1 MPNVSDFDLKERVR
15 AAVDIV
21 DVVGAGLELRPQG
34 RNFVARCPWHN
45 DRRPSMTVNP
55 ERGTWKC
62 WVCDIGGDVFSFV
75 MQRDGVDFPTAV
87 RQLAEQAGIEV
98 DEMRR
103 GPQTKPGQP
112 DDRET
117 LFAAIENI
125 TAAYQNHLANPSDQD
140 AKIAADYL
148 AERGIDDTMRKQFRI
163 GFAPDQWSWAVDKL
177 ASEDVTGAVA
187 AAAGLASPR
196 KSGDGFVDMFR
207 GRLMF
212 PIMDLQNRP
221 ISMGGRLIPQI
232 AQRHGE
238 RAGGKYINGRET
250 LLFKKSQTLYG
261 LPAARDAIRQS
272 GVALVMEGYT
282 DVIAAHAAGVTTAVA
297 VLGTALTPQH
307 VKLLRRFTEKVVLVL
322 DGDAAGRRR
331 ADEVLE
337 LFVGS
342 EIDLRILTLPDGS
355 DPADYIADHG
365 ADGLMQLV
373 AAAPDAL
380 DHKLQ
385 TLVADVDIEHDTH
398 AVAKAADTML
408 RIMAAAPDG
417 LKIDQMIHRM
427 AKQLNFESPRL
438 SRRLQHF
445 RSTAKEQ
452 KRFSSA
458 VRRDDSS
465 PVQEPVRRPPVRIE
479 PISGI
484 DRELFQVLLTSPD
497 IAATAIE
504 TIDPMWLHSTAAK
517 MLLSALQELDFDGR
531 ELNADTLLTV
541 LENEELKNQV
551 VTMLQLAQQRHG
563 RSETQPREVYNAILL
578 RYADRNE
585 SLQRNDQIKQLAAA
599 ELDEDDELKML
610 QAMFEQERKRHAK

>member
-15 AAVDIV
+15 AAVDIL

-87 RQLAEQAGIEV
+87 RQLAEQAGIVV
-98 DEMRR
+98 DEISR

-117 LFAAIENI
+117 LLAAIENI
-125 TAAYQNHLANPSDQD
+125 TAAYQYNLIAASDKD
-140 AKIAADYL
+140 AKIAAAYL
-148 AERGIDDTMRKQFRI
+148 ADRGIGDDMRKQFRI

-196 KSGDGFVDMFR
+196 KTGDGFVDMFR

-221 ISMGGRLIPQI
+221 ISMGGRVIPAI
-232 AQRHGE
+232 AERHGD

-261 LPAARDAIRQS
+261 LPAARDAIRKS

-297 VLGTALTPQH
+297 VLGTALTAQH

-355 DPADYIADHG
+355 DPADYIAEHG
-365 ADGLMQLV
+365 AGGLMKLV
-373 AAAPDAL
+373 DASPDAL
-380 DHKLQ
+380 DHKLA
-385 TLVADVDIEHDTH
+385 TLIADIDIQRDTH

-408 RIMAAAPDG
+408 RIMASAPDG

-427 AKQLNFESPRL
+427 ASQLNFESPRL
-438 SRRLQHF
+438 ARRLEHF
-445 RSTAKEQ
+445 RDANRQQ
-452 KRFSSA
+452 KREQRTVA
-458 VRRDDSS
+458 RDE
-465 PVQEPVRRPPVRIE
+465 PIAAQEPVRVAQVRLD
-479 PISGI
+479 PITGI
-484 DRELFQVLLTSPD
+484 DRELFQVLFTSPD

-504 TIDPMWLHSTAAK
+504 TIDPMWLHSTSAK
-517 MLLSALQELDFDGR
+517 MLLSAFQELDFDGK
-531 ELNADTLLTV
+531 ELTVDCLLVV
-541 LENEELKNQV
+541 LENDGLKNQV
-551 VTMLQLAQQRHG
+551 VTMLQLAERRSG
-563 RSETQPREVYNAILL
+563 KSETDAREVYNAILL
-578 RYADRNE
+578 RYADRHD

-599 ELDEDDELKML
+599 ELDEADEMKML